1 MGTTRSLPA
10 VIRSTYRSIP
20 DIFDKNHSWSATLC
34 SNSFG
39 GLLIWFTP
47 KSLLTNWTSRIRCTR
62 GWFNLNQEKKIT
74 RGPCFHG
81 NAQQQIQMY
90 CPAPPTPPPVEF
102 SVTTWLPS
110 CTCSRAR
117 YNRIGAEPVICNSKK
132 LKNSRLT
139 WIFSYFFWLL
149 CHVCYSKWT
158 RNIAAKSR
166 SESHGSIGCTVG
178 WRGKRKTSGYFVD
191 ECRSGVPVSGL
202 YRSTT

>member
-39 GLLIWFTP
+39 GLFIWFTP
-47 KSLLTNWTSRIRCTR
+47 KSLLRNWTSRIRCAEGDLIWTR
-62 GWFNLNQEKKIT
+62 KKKSPEAYVST
-74 RGPCFHG
+74 ETPSSRSNGTAH
-81 NAQQQIQMY
+81 N
-90 CPAPPTPPPVEF
+90 CPPPPVEF
-102 SVTTWLPS
+102 IVTTWLPS

-139 WIFSYFFWLL
+139 WIFSYSFWLL
-149 CHVCYSKWT
+149 CHVWDSKWT
-158 RNIAAKSR
+158 RSIAA
-166 SESHGSIGCTVG
+166 
-178 WRGKRKTSGYFVD
+178 
-191 ECRSGVPVSGL
+191 
-202 YRSTT
+202 